1 MRDGVWPLVGAA
13 AMRALD
19 RHTIETLGVP
29 GALLMESAGRAVAEA
44 ALAERAAAGR
54 AGDVLVVCG
63 GGNNGGD
70 GLVAARHL
78 ALLGVPVRVAL
89 VADPRR
95 LAPDAA
101 ANLARAR
108 ATGVPIA
115 TGPVRTAGAAVVV
128 DALFGTGLARAVSGA
143 PAAAIRRIAAA
154 RPAARVVAVDLP
166 SGLDADTGQCHGP
179 AVAADRTVAIAL
191 PKLGLA
197 LEPGRSLAGRIV
209 VARIGIADAAPGV
222 RADAELWSDAG
233 AAARLPARP
242 AAGHKG
248 SFGHVLVIAGAR
260 GKTGAAALAAEA
272 AARAGAGLVT
282 IACPAGV
289 NEILEVKCTEMMT
302 APVPDGA
309 DGGFAATALEPLLA
323 LARERDVVALGPG
336 IGRGEETQKLVRELA
351 VRIPRP
357 LVVDADGL
365 FPFAAAGRAHE
376 RAAAGP
382 AALKARKAVTI
393 LTPHPG
399 EAARLLGIPAAEIN
413 RDRVGSS
420 RRLAE
425 LSGAVVVLKGAATV
439 VAAPDGRVAVNPT
452 GGPALGTGG
461 TGDVLTGLVA
471 ALVAQRTDAGP
482 SRRGGADPFAGAF
495 ESAALGAWLHGRAG
509 DRLAERRGST
519 GILAGEVAAELPEAI
534 AALRRIAARPAPPGS
549 AAGAALALPFP

>member
-1 MRDGVWPLVGAA
+1 MEDALRPRIWPLVGAA

-29 GALLMESAGRAVAEA
+29 GALLMESAGRAVAA
-44 ALAERAAAGR
+44 VAIAERAAAGGT
-54 AGDVLVVCG
+54 GDVLVVCG

-78 ALLGVPVRVAL
+78 ALLGLPVRVAL
-89 VADPRR
+89 VADARR

-108 ATGVPIA
+108 AVGVPIA
-115 TGPVRTAGAAVVV
+115 AGPPRCAGAAVVV
-128 DALFGTGLARAVSGA
+128 DAVFGTGIARAVTGA
-143 PAAAIRRIAAA
+143 PAAALRRIAAA
-154 RPAARVVAVDLP
+154 RGRARVVAVDLP

-179 AVAADRTVAIAL
+179 ELAADVTVAIAL

-197 LEPGRSLAGRIV
+197 LEPGRRLAGRIV

-233 AAARLPARP
+233 AAAHLPERP
-242 AAGHKG
+242 AEGHKG
-248 SFGHVLVIAGAR
+248 HFGHVLVVAGAR
-260 GKTGAAALAAEA
+260 GTTGAAALAADA
-272 AARAGAGLVT
+272 AVRAGAGLVT
-282 IACPAGV
+282 IACPAGL
-289 NEILEVKCTEMMT
+289 NEILEVKCTEAMT

-309 DGGFAATALEPLLA
+309 DGAFAATALEPLLR

-351 VRIPRP
+351 ARVARP

-365 FPFAAAGRAHE
+365 FPFTAGAL
-376 RAAAGP
+376 
-382 AALKARKAVTI
+382 AALKARRGATI

-399 EAARLLGIPAAEIN
+399 EAARLLGIPAADIN
-413 RDRVGSS
+413 RDRVGCA

-425 LSGAVVVLKGAATV
+425 RSGAVVALKGAATV

-452 GGPALGTGG
+452 GGPVLGTGG

-471 ALVAQRTDAGP
+471 ALLAQRLASGR
-482 SRRGGADPFAGAF
+482 SRRGGADVQAGAF
-495 ESAALGAWLHGRAG
+495 ESTALAVWLHGRAG
-509 DRLAERRGST
+509 DRLAARRGAT
-519 GILAGEVAAELPEAI
+519 GVRAGEVAAELPETI
-534 AALRRIAARPAPPGS
+534 AALRRAPVEP
-549 AAGAALALPFP
+549 AGADALALPFP